1 MIKENATKVYVAF
14 FGLSKDLS
22 NKAVSMLRSKCR
34 EVEFVGE
41 TQIDYGGKNAL
52 DYSIR
57 VNPEAYAND
66 GKSNSVLK
74 EIENTK
80 ENLAG
85 LILFFGGSCDKRFFL
100 TRLPTIVVDVNPFPS
115 LQTGFKGAVAEA
127 KINEANFLTASYSD
141 FDVSESVASARIQ
154 DLVEK
159 VGLFKVINEMKNTII
174 LDVQVKGFGTE
185 PHEHWWRLNQELY
198 LNRLKQYLGMDAVIL
213 DYRDFFKAYG
223 GISEKEAKTLAQK
236 WIAGQTPTKAI
247 KNKRNVGRLT
257 EKDVIDGA
265 KVYLTAD
272 RFMKKFNANAIAVD
286 SMTWAMVGAR
296 KGKIYPSMSPGISE
310 FQLCSIPAVCESDM
324 GGIVSSAMGHYLT
337 DGYNGLMG
345 DFIIDPFN
353 DAVTVCHCSS
363 PINPYGDDYRAPYT
377 IGREKL
383 RWPQFYVDL
392 PEKGAASVM
401 RVNVLKRKI
410 SVLTGEVIP
419 GESVWKNFKDYS
431 CCTKVA
437 VKTNAKQVY
446 QNFDYGTFTNHQLLF
461 YGDHRQKIKDLAKL
475 TDFEV
480 VEEDR

>member
-34 EVEFVGE
+34 EVKFVGE

-52 DYSIR
+52 DYSIQ

-100 TRLPTIVVDVNPFPS
+100 TGLPTIIVDVNPFPS
-115 LQTGFKGAVAEA
+115 LQVGFKGAIAEA
-127 KINEANFLTASYSD
+127 KINETNFLAASYSD
-141 FDVSESVASARIQ
+141 FDASESAASARIQ

-159 VGLFKVINEMKNTII
+159 IGLFKVINEMKNTII
-174 LDVQVKGFGTE
+174 LDVQVKGFGTKS
-185 PHEHWWRLNQELY
+185 HEHWWRLNQELY

-257 EKDVIDGA
+257 EK
-265 KVYLTAD
+265 
-272 RFMKKFNANAIAVD
+272 
-286 SMTWAMVGAR
+286 
-296 KGKIYPSMSPGISE
+296 
-310 FQLCSIPAVCESDM
+310 
-324 GGIVSSAMGHYLT
+324 
-337 DGYNGLMG
+337 
-345 DFIIDPFN
+345 
-353 DAVTVCHCSS
+353 
-363 PINPYGDDYRAPYT
+363 
-377 IGREKL
+377 
-383 RWPQFYVDL
+383 
-392 PEKGAASVM
+392 GAATVM

-461 YGDHRQKIKDLAKL
+461 YSDHRQKIKDLAKL